1 MSAELLQL
9 LNGVQTMSIVGMCK
23 NAGKTTMLNW
33 MLHHDRLQGTLGL
46 TSIGRDGESTDVVTG
61 TEKPG
66 IFVRE
71 GTLIAT
77 ARICCG
83 WGHHAGDHGDHRH
96 PHAAGG
102 GGDLPGPQRRQC
114 PAGRALHH
122 HAAQGGL
129 PAVLRDGGRQVHH
142 RRRSGPQVSGRT
154 GRGGGGHP
162 LHRGLIPH
170 EHRQGRGRHRPR
182 VPVDESA
189 QGGRPCP
196 RRWRRVWRSA

>member
-71 GTLIAT
+71 GTSSPPP
-77 ARICCG
+77 RICCG
-83 WGHHAGDHGDHRH
+83 WGTPRWRSWR
-96 PHAAGG
+96 P
-102 GGDLPGPQRRQC
+102 
-114 PAGRALHH
+114 PA
-122 HAAQGGL
+122 
-129 PAVLRDGGRQVHH
+129 
-142 RRRSGPQVSGRT
+142 S
-154 GRGGGGHP
+154 
-162 LHRGLIPH
+162 
-170 EHRQGRGRHRPR
+170 
-182 VPVDESA
+182 
-189 QGGRPCP
+189 P
-196 RRWRRVWRSA
+196 RRWGRW

>member
-1 MSAELLQL
+1 
-9 LNGVQTMSIVGMCK
+9 
-23 NAGKTTMLNW
+23 MLNW

-96 PHAAGG
+96 PHAAGEVVIFRARSDG
-102 GGDLPGPQRRQC
+102 NVQLAGPSITTQLKEVSRLFFEMGPTSPSSTALWAASLWAHGPWRRVILCTGASYHMSIDKVVADTAHVYRLMNLPKAETMPQ
-114 PAGRALHH
+114 
-122 HAAQGGL
+122 
-129 PAVLRDGGRQVHH
+129 
-142 RRRSGPQVSGRT
+142 
-154 GRGGGGHP
+154 
-162 LHRGLIPH
+162 
-170 EHRQGRGRHRPR
+170 
-182 VPVDESA
+182 
-189 QGGRPCP
+189 
-196 RRWRRVWRSA
+196 RWRRVWRSA